1 MFVIYNE
8 KTKFPI
14 KTWLSGIDKIEESC
28 LLQAYNLSN
37 LPFLHKWVCLMP
49 DTHTGKGMP
58 IGGVIAAKDVIIP
71 NAVGV
76 DIGCGMVFAATN
88 IR

>member
-37 LPFLHKWVCLMP
+37 LPFP
-49 DTHTGKGMP
+49 
-58 IGGVIAAKDVIIP
+58 A
-71 NAVGV
+71 
-76 DIGCGMVFAATN
+76 
-88 IR
+88 